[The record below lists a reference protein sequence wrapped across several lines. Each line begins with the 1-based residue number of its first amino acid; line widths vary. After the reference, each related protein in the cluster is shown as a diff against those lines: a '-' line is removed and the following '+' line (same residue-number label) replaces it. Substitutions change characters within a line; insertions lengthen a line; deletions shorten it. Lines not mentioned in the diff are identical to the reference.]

1 MVRLDKDP
9 TLATLLAQQGLKALG
24 IDPGPIDNWAGAR
37 TQAAID
43 AWKAQFLLGDG
54 TWPFVPRIDQGDI
67 VIDDIICTCFGGSD
81 DSQDDGN
88 TASGLNTKSNPD
100 LQGASVPMDMIKT
113 HHMSLGASHRLV
125 LGSELAVM
133 RCEIDCR
140 ISSAVH
146 HALDGCPIP
155 VVDWF
160 TPIQIESNG
169 RTLVT
174 QIIDLGPGKQAT
186 TNPSEPHAVDLT
198 VAAARFFDPEA
209 TATNFSMRCY
219 VRIIGA
225 AKYAKAA

>member
-37 TQAAID
+37 TKAAID

-67 VIDDIICTCFGGSD
+67 VIDDIICTCFGGGD

-88 TASGLNTKSNPD
+88 TASGVNTKSNPD
-100 LQGASVPMDMIKT
+100 LQGASVPMDVRGWNHLT
-113 HHMSLGASHRLV
+113 EREHG
-125 LGSELAVM
+125 
-133 RCEIDCR
+133 
-140 ISSAVH
+140 
-146 HALDGCPIP
+146 ALDGCPIP

-209 TATNFSMRCY
+209 TATNFSMRCN

-225 AKYAKAA
+225 AKYARA

>member
-1 MVRLDKDP
+1 MLRLDKDP

-67 VIDDIICTCFGGSD
+67 VIDDIICTCFGGAD
-81 DSQDDGN
+81 DPQDNGD
-88 TASGLNTKSNPD
+88 TASGVNTKRNPD
-100 LQGASVPMDMIKT
+100 RQAASVPMDISKAKRINL
-113 HHMSLGASHRLV
+113 SASHRL
-125 LGSELAVM
+125 GASLAAH
-133 RCEIDCR
+133 R
-140 ISSAVH
+140 S
-146 HALDGCPIP
+146 LDGCPIP

-160 TPIQIESNG
+160 TPIHIESNG
-169 RTLVT
+169 RVLVT

-198 VAAARFFDPEA
+198 VAAAKFFDPEA
-209 TATNFSMRCY
+209 TATNFSMRCN

-225 AKYAKAA
+225 AKYARA